1 MNLTEKLKSI
11 DKPSLQPLK
20 EGSNKTIKDFWDTFI
35 DPLLPKKEIVISF
48 YEMLIK
54 YVEEPNAVFAIRTFN
69 NWADSSHDNK
79 SLRRGFYTKTN
90 SNYSFFYTDNFFA
103 AYFCKMAMDGYVPDY
118 DEFKQAMISR
128 EFPARFGRHDSKF
141 EKVKAAYSIDGKK
154 GRDPLF
160 TKNGYKIAHI
170 INAGKDFLI
179 DGKTMTIQQICEI
192 YYPRGK
198 YEDWIIDND
207 EYGKLYVRYLD
218 NINSKGKE
226 ILKAHFLRFACP
238 LNYILTPGPR
248 HHETKIKV
256 YGNDIAESPELQQY
270 AMEQFKIIYGK
281 LYDEYLSKL
290 MISSLPHIDNPG
302 DVVIGIDYGYNIR
315 KPQKTKSLNI
325 QSSSKTLATPKIK
338 VDGVGQY
345 CKNIFFRLLEED
357 KLNQEQ
363 ILNLRNKD
371 YCHSVFSIAYPI
383 VVDINNDSFEKRRYY
398 KDIVKGKYYVCS
410 QWLSRHK
417 EKVDSWLNAN
427 GLTEK

>member
-1 MNLTEKLKSI
+1 
-11 DKPSLQPLK
+11 
-20 EGSNKTIKDFWDTFI
+20 
-35 DPLLPKKEIVISF
+35 
-48 YEMLIK
+48 
-54 YVEEPNAVFAIRTFN
+54 
-69 NWADSSHDNK
+69 
-79 SLRRGFYTKTN
+79 
-90 SNYSFFYTDNFFA
+90 
-103 AYFCKMAMDGYVPDY
+103 MAMDGYVPDY

-128 EFPARFGRHDSKF
+128 EFPARFGRYDSKY
-141 EKVKAAYSIDGKK
+141 ERVKAAYSIDGKK

-179 DGKTMTIQQICEI
+179 EGKTMTIQQICEI

-207 EYGKLYVRYLD
+207 KYGKFYVRYLD

-238 LNYILTPGPR
+238 LNYILTPGQR

-256 YGNDIAESPELQQY
+256 YGNDIAESPALQQY

-302 DVVIGIDYGYNIR
+302 NVVIGIDYGYNIR
-315 KPQKTKSLNI
+315 KPQKTKLLNLK
-325 QSSSKTLATPKIK
+325 SSSKTLATPKIK